1 MTISFYLR
9 PTKDPKTGVLAHC
22 ITDGGKVLER
32 RSYNVRVERRYWEKK
47 NQRVTKHHPDYDF
60 INCTIDTA
68 VKEFTSNQGATIKDL
83 EKTPVLKV
91 LHDLVAAKVT
101 MEKSNTTIHKYHTI
115 ISNFRK
121 ALREEFGH
129 EDLHIGQ
136 LRDIKIV
143 ESIIQSMK
151 VSATTKRKEKYKS
164 SRCLKNYCSF
174 IAQAIEFF
182 NGRSGIITPINSLPF
197 RLKLGRDLP
206 LDKIEHAKV
215 FSIEDLEAIESYLPQ
230 KNRGKENEMNA
241 KHTFLFQYYGGG
253 LRWIDAALLTNKDIV
268 KDFIKFNHLKTGNIQ
283 SKSLNFPMCRV
294 LSIYFPSI
302 YEKVIKEV
310 RVGDIKF
317 DFAGLV
323 QIQKLV
329 GPRAIYKMNVE
340 EINSVLDLMTQQN
353 LEDSQE
359 FGFLEEVKYQ
369 VENKITNKFFKDVK
383 ELPIQFLLPI
393 FKIDDF
399 TPEEIETQKFTMRS
413 ATFIHKRR
421 ANFNNTMARIC
432 NRLGIQKLTGHSARH
447 TFARFLLENGM
458 AEHNIRDCLGH
469 KRLSSTHAYLQG
481 RHPITEHERQ
491 LKQIMEANG
500 YR

>member
-1 MTISFYLR
+1 M
-9 PTKDPKTGVLAHC
+9 
-22 ITDGGKVLER
+22 
-32 RSYNVRVERRYWEKK
+32 
-47 NQRVTKHHPDYDF
+47 
-60 INCTIDTA
+60 
-68 VKEFTSNQGATIKDL
+68 FT
-83 EKTPVLKV
+83 
-91 LHDLVAAKVT
+91 
-101 MEKSNTTIHKYHTI
+101 
-115 ISNFRK
+115 
-121 ALREEFGH
+121 
-129 EDLHIGQ
+129 
-136 LRDIKIV
+136 
-143 ESIIQSMK
+143 
-151 VSATTKRKEKYKS
+151 
-164 SRCLKNYCSF
+164 
-174 IAQAIEFF
+174 
-182 NGRSGIITPINSLPF
+182 
-197 RLKLGRDLP
+197 
-206 LDKIEHAKV
+206 
-215 FSIEDLEAIESYLPQ
+215 IEDLEAIESYLPQ

-302 YEKVIKEV
+302 YQKVIKEV

-329 GPRAIYKMNVE
+329 GPRAIYKMNLE

-353 LEDSQE
+353 LEDSEE

-369 VENKITNKFFKDVK
+369 VENKITNKFFKDLK
-383 ELPIQFLLPI
+383 ELPVQFLLPI
-393 FKIDDF
+393 FKMDDF
-399 TPEEIETQKFTMRS
+399 TSEEIETQKFSMKST
-413 ATFIHKRR
+413 TFIHKRR

-432 NRLGIQKLTGHSARH
+432 SRLGIQKLTGHSARH

-481 RHPITEHERQ
+481 RHPITAHERQ

>member
-32 RSYNVRVERRYWEKK
+32 HSYGLRIERRYWEKK

-68 VKEFTSNQGATIKDL
+68 LKEFTSNQGVTKKDP

-91 LHDLVAAKVT
+91 LHDLVAAKIT
-101 MEKSNTTIHKYHTI
+101 LDKANTTIHKYHTI

-121 ALREEFGH
+121 ALVEEFGH
-129 EDLHIGQ
+129 DEIQIGQ

-151 VSATTKRKEKYKS
+151 VSATTKRKEKFKS

-182 NGRSGIITPINSLPF
+182 NSRSGIMTPINPLPF

-206 LDKIEHAKV
+206 IDRIEHAKV
-215 FSIEDLEAIESYLPQ
+215 FSIEDLELIESYIPQ
-230 KNRGKENEMNA
+230 KNRGKENELMA

-253 LRWIDAALLTNKDIV
+253 LRWIDAVLLTNKDIT

-283 SKSLNFPMCRV
+283 LKNLNFPMCKA
-294 LSIYFPSI
+294 LSMFFPEI
-302 YEKVIKEV
+302 FKKTINEV
-310 RVGDIKF
+310 VVGDIKF
-317 DFAGLV
+317 DFDGLV
-323 QIQKLV
+323 KVQKLV
-329 GPRAIYKMNVE
+329 APRTIYKMNWQ

-353 LEDSQE
+353 LEDTEE
-359 FGFLEEVKYQ
+359 FDFLEEVKFQ
-369 VENKITNKFFKDVK
+369 VEVKITNKFFKYLK
-383 ELPIQFLLPI
+383 ELPKQFLLPT
-393 FKIDDF
+393 FQLGDF
-399 TPEEIETQKFTMRS
+399 TPEEIETQRFLMDST
-413 ATFIHKRR
+413 TFIHKRR
-421 ANFNNTMARIC
+421 ANYNNTMARIC

-481 RHPITEHERQ
+481 RHPTTEHERQ